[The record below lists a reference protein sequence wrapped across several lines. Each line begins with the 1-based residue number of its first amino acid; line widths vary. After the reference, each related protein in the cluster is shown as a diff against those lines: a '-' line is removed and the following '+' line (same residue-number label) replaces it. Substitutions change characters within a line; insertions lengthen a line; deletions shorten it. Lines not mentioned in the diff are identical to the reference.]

1 MSFQN
6 KTALVTGGSRGIG
19 RGIVLE
25 LAKQGAN
32 VAFTYR
38 SNAEAAEAV
47 AAECQALGV
56 KAEAYASD
64 AADFAAAQELT
75 KTVREAFGGIHY
87 LVNNAGITR
96 DKLLMMMKED
106 DWDAVI
112 DANLKSVFNLSK
124 AVASILLKQK
134 QGGAILNISSISG
147 VVGMAGQTNYS
158 ASKAGMIGFTKALAK
173 EVGSREI
180 TVNALALGMID
191 TDMTEVLNAD
201 YRTKVLDQIPLKR
214 FGTVAE
220 IARISAFLLSDDA
233 KYITGQVIQADGG
246 LAI

>member
-47 AAECQALGV
+47 AAECRALGV

-64 AADFAAAQELT
+64 AADFAAAQDLT

-134 QGGAILNISSISG
+134 QGGSILNISSISG